1 MLPEFVKIFV
11 LFFVFNFCIL
21 HERTN
26 VLLLLTSVLFTF
38 SIYLVIPTMKNY
50 KEGYED
56 YKVKVNGV
64 SHLVKLLEEMFKEHK
79 KKQIVN
85 VNTTL

>member
-1 MLPEFVKIFV
+1 
-11 LFFVFNFCIL
+11 
-21 HERTN
+21 
-26 VLLLLTSVLFTF
+26 
-38 SIYLVIPTMKNY
+38 MKNY

-64 SHLVKLLEEMFKEHK
+64 SHLVKLLEEMFKQNK
-79 KKQIVN
+79 KNQIVN